1 MRRQIFAKGGVKP
14 AGPYSQAIVCKGPL
28 LFVAGQGPVNP
39 ETGKAPDTFR
49 EAAVQTFT
57 NVKAIVDAGGATM
70 ADVVKVH
77 AYLRS
82 MDDFA
87 IFNEVYETFFPEPY
101 PARTT
106 VQSDLPIP
114 LEVDAIAVLPE

>member
-1 MRRQIFAKGGVKP
+1 
-14 AGPYSQAIVCKGPL
+14 
-28 LFVAGQGPVNP
+28 
-39 ETGKAPDTFR
+39 
-49 EAAVQTFT
+49 
-57 NVKAIVDAGGATM
+57 M

-106 VQSDLPIP
+106 VQSGLPIP